1 MKTNKTVNRDN
12 ATIKP
17 KTNMK
22 TPKTEPASNT
32 SVYDPGEINHPP
44 TVSMNAPSASRPT
57 TVVAANDSKSI
68 VLTPSVPL
76 HETVAQALPSETITG
91 HPGKTG
97 NGAKISSKP
106 SKLTKAQRKAE
117 ARCAATIRQ
126 YRAGKAKDFHNLVAA
141 CYEVQRDELYC
152 DYPTQAAYFKAEF
165 DLSRSASLRLAQ
177 MGKILDRLS
186 PIGDIAALLPADSH
200 VRPLLTLTEEQQDAV
215 LTKVSGWKKV
225 ANLLTTPS
233 KLILAAR
240 TFLYPPSGPRDE
252 KDTAKTALAA
262 KFIGAVE
269 NAKSKL
275 SSNVGTEVVQVFEK
289 LFQTVKDI
297 GAAILRSTGIAWT
310 QKTWNPLHGC
320 TRASSGCDNCY
331 AARQT
336 ATRLADL
343 YPGLAVK
350 KTTAAGTITYAFTG
364 KIQLAP
370 EDLAEPLLDHDP
382 KMIFVNSMSDLF
394 HKDVPEEFIDDVF
407 TVMELAHWHV
417 FQVVTKRPERQAQ
430 YTQKRYADKA
440 PPNNIWLATSTE
452 DQAAYDERIPHLRN
466 TKAAIRWLSVEP
478 LLGPIDFGSMDGI
491 DWVVVGGESGHN
503 ARPMAK
509 AWATDIR
516 DACKTAGAPFFF
528 KQWGAFGEQG
538 HKAKKIKHS
547 GPATLDGVVHHEYP
561 KR

>member
-240 TFLYPPSGPRDE
+240 TFLYPPSGPRDKRIPPRPRWRRNSLE
-252 KDTAKTALAA
+252 LSKTRSPSYPAMWAP
-262 KFIGAVE
+262 
-269 NAKSKL
+269 KL
-275 SSNVGTEVVQVFEK
+275 CRCLKNCSR
-289 LFQTVKDI
+289 
-297 GAAILRSTGIAWT
+297 RSRT
-310 QKTWNPLHGC
+310 
-320 TRASSGCDNCY
+320 
-331 AARQT
+331 
-336 ATRLADL
+336 
-343 YPGLAVK
+343 
-350 KTTAAGTITYAFTG
+350 
-364 KIQLAP
+364 LAP
-370 EDLAEPLLDHDP
+370 R
-382 KMIFVNSMSDLF
+382 FSDQRVSLGLKKPGI
-394 HKDVPEEFIDDVF
+394 HYMDAPGRAAVAT
-407 TVMELAHWHV
+407 TVTLRGR
-417 FQVVTKRPERQAQ
+417 RPRDWPT
-430 YTQKRYADKA
+430 Y
-440 PPNNIWLATSTE
+440 I
-452 DQAAYDERIPHLRN
+452 
-466 TKAAIRWLSVEP
+466 
-478 LLGPIDFGSMDGI
+478 LG
-491 DWVVVGGESGHN
+491 W
-503 ARPMAK
+503 
-509 AWATDIR
+509 
-516 DACKTAGAPFFF
+516 
-528 KQWGAFGEQG
+528 Q
-538 HKAKKIKHS
+538 
-547 GPATLDGVVHHEYP
+547 
-561 KR
+561 

>member
-1 MKTNKTVNRDN
+1 MKTITTTESK
-12 ATIKP
+12 AT
-17 KTNMK
+17 
-22 TPKTEPASNT
+22 
-32 SVYDPGEINHPP
+32 
-44 TVSMNAPSASRPT
+44 SAAT
-57 TVVAANDSKSI
+57 TVGAANDSKTI
-68 VLTPSVPL
+68 VLTPTIPL
-76 HETVAQALPSETITG
+76 HETEAPASVSANITG

-106 SKLTKAQRKAE
+106 SKLTEAQRKAE

-126 YRAGKAKDFHNLVAA
+126 FRTGKTKDFHNLVAA
-141 CYEVQRDELYC
+141 CYEVVRDELYC
-152 DYPTQAAYFKAEF
+152 DYPSEPAYFKAKF
-165 DLSRSASLRLAQ
+165 GLSRSHSLRLAQ
-177 MGKILDRLS
+177 MGKLLDRVS
-186 PIGDIAALLPADSH
+186 PTGDTTTLFASDAH
-200 VRPLLTLTEEQQDAV
+200 MRPLLKLSEEQQDAV
-215 LTKVSGWKKV
+215 LAKASGWAKL
-225 ANLLTTPS
+225 ANLISIPA
-233 KLILAAR
+233 KLMMAAR
-240 TFLYPPSGPRDE
+240 TFLFPPSGPREE
-252 KDTAKTALAA
+252 KDNSQTKLAA

-269 NAKSKL
+269 SAKSTL
-275 SSNVGTEVVQVFEK
+275 STSVGADVVQVFEK
-289 LFQTVKDI
+289 LIQTVKDI

-336 ATRLADL
+336 ATRLADV

-370 EDLAEPLLDHDP
+370 EELAEPLLDPVP

-394 HKDVPEEFIDDVF
+394 HSGVPDEYIDAVF
-407 TVMELAHWHV
+407 TVMEKANWHT
-417 FQVVTKRPERQAQ
+417 FQVLTKRVERLAS
-430 YTQKRYADKA
+430 YTQRRYADKV
-440 PPNNIWLATSTE
+440 PPHNIWLGASTE
-452 DQAAYDERIPHLRN
+452 NQAAYDERIPHLRN